1 MRLDAHGISVE
12 APQGWE
18 VRITRRSTEGH
29 DPQSHRRPVLHA
41 ATVPLPAVRGDF
53 GGGVTGTL
61 GEQDLFVS
69 LFEHDPAAS
78 TTALFADTGF
88 PLPELADFAP
98 NRLQRS
104 IPGQAGGQW
113 FFHVGGRAF
122 CLYVV
127 LGSFARRA
135 ELFNRLTPLLRSVQ
149 LQTVEGVSS

>member
-1 MRLDAHGISVE
+1 VRLDAHGISVE
-12 APQGWE
+12 APEGWE

-29 DPQSHRRPVLHA
+29 DPRSHRRPVLHA
-41 ATVPLPAVRGDF
+41 AAEVTADRRQRN
-53 GGGVTGTL
+53 GGGVTATL
-61 GEQDLFVS
+61 GSDDVFVS

-78 TTALFADTGF
+78 ASALFADTGF
-88 PLPELADFAP
+88 PVPELTDFAP

-149 LQTVEGVSS
+149 LQTVEGVST